1 MLTFNSYHA
10 LALRS
15 LSSMLTKNITA
26 IYRKAYHQNKRSDL
40 SDFKNSYKNNV
51 KQNIYKGSSMQ
62 RKDDFDYLYGLSV
75 VLPALEQKRRK
86 FYRLF
91 VQEGILFRRKESRII
106 PEKILSLADETNI
119 PIVKT
124 TKDELNKLLKDD
136 RPHQAR
142 LNPFLLTSKIE
153 PIKIKHLGKHYN
165 KTYQVIKP
173 FNSLMT
179 LNIPQN
185 GIRPFWLA
193 LDQVVDPQVGPL
205 QLFNLIQKVKNSMS
219 FIHFYSAPL
228 SAVTTK
234 ASSGA
239 LEIMDVY
246 NVDNLTNFLNESS
259 HNGWIIY
266 GAVSNVKNNN
276 NSIKSSISI
285 GELKNPSS
293 QNPIILVIGSEDSC
307 HYHLYIP
314 SPHVNKLEYID
325 SLNVNAATAVL
336 LQRFLGDKG

>member
-142 LNPFLLTSKIE
+142 LNPFLLI
-153 PIKIKHLGKHYN
+153 
-165 KTYQVIKP
+165 IKP

-293 QNPIILVIGSEDSC
+293 QNPIILVIGSEGLRPNILDSC